1 MSKTYSILIAAGF
14 TLSSVVVAAAE
25 PIESLAGT
33 LSASG
38 DYGEVLSAIDAI
50 GADATSLTLYWD
62 DLQKDGDYIADPDW
76 PVIAQTVYPP
86 NDISIQLT
94 FAVIDT
100 LTDRRPAALRNLA
113 WDDPLVIDS
122 FAALATDVLTR
133 MPNVDLI
140 SVAIGNEVDGH
151 LSGAAV
157 DEYKRFF
164 DSARDIIQTIRPDI
178 PVTIKMTW
186 SGLNQRPEMLALAQ
200 RGDALSITWYPMDSA
215 FQFADPETA
224 LQDMTAMAAMADGSW
239 ELSEVGYPSN
249 GCGSSS
255 PEAQAHFHSGLTMSA
270 ATQPDL
276 RLVQRVWSHDISTAE
291 VASYL
296 EYYRTNSD
304 CFGSFLASLGLRTN
318 NDETKPAFEALIE
331 R

>member
-1 MSKTYSILIAAGF
+1 MSRTSSILIAAGF
-14 TLSSVVVAAAE
+14 TVSSIVVAAAE
-25 PIESLAGT
+25 PIDSLAGT

-50 GADATSLTLYWD
+50 GAEATSLTLYWD
-62 DLQKDGDYIADPDW
+62 DLQQDGDYIADPDW

-86 NDISIQLT
+86 KDISIQLT

-100 LTDRRPAALRNLA
+100 LADRRPAALRNLA
-113 WDDPLVIDS
+113 WDDPLVVES

-133 MPNVDLI
+133 MPDVDLI
-140 SVAIGNEVDGH
+140 SVAIGNEIDGH

-157 DEYKRFF
+157 DEYKQFF
-164 DSARDIIQTIRPDI
+164 DGAREVIHSIRPDV

-186 SGLNQRPEMLALAQ
+186 SGLNQRSDMLALA
-200 RGDALSITWYPMDSA
+200 RHGDALSITWYPMDSA
-215 FQFADPETA
+215 FQFADPDTA
-224 LQDMTAMAAMADGSW
+224 LQDMTAMATMANGPW
-239 ELSEVGYPSN
+239 ELSEVGYPSD
-249 GCGSSS
+249 GCGASS
-255 PEAQAHFHSGLTMSA
+255 PEAQARFHSGLTMSA

-291 VASYL
+291 VTGYL
-296 EYYRTNSD
+296 EYYRTNAD
-304 CFGSFLASLGLRTN
+304 CFKTFLASLGLRTN
-318 NDETKPAFEALIE
+318 HDEPKPAFEALVD